1 MYTDGPE
8 HSTAYT
14 HTVMLQDKMLCID
27 MPSARAQHI
36 QHAHTRA
43 RPYIRQPLRTIVTQI
58 ADFVQVHVALIG
70 VVGVGAVVMKPPW
83 APPGGCGCV
92 PSAAYAV
99 VIGIDLVLRA
109 PHGVNAG
116 TRWRVRARVTRI
128 DDAVTVCIRQTGI
141 GGGVARV
148 GGRGRRV

>member
-70 VVGVGAVVMKPPW
+70 VVGVGAVVVRATC
-83 APPGGCGCV
+83 APLTDDRNAN
-92 PSAAYAV
+92 SKAHAV
-99 VIGIDLVLRA
+99 VVDVHLVLGA
-109 PHGVNAG
+109 PDRVY
-116 TRWRVRARVTRI
+116 RRSMWRVWTQVTCVGKT
-128 DDAVTVCIRQTGI
+128 VTVS
-141 GGGVARV
+141 V
-148 GGRGRRV
+148 G